1 MFSLYTR
8 LAAIAVAATFLAGTH
23 WKAYSS
29 GKAAIRLEW
38 QADVAQRTAEAL
50 QASERAR
57 KKEQELSA
65 KVGRV
70 DRAYQDQK
78 RATQHVARA
87 AADGLRNL
95 EAILSATAVASSSA
109 VATSGNHGA
118 GGLERELLG
127 NCAAALAELGKT
139 ADRLENKVVALQAYI
154 LATRA
159 NP

>member
-95 EAILSATAVASSSA
+95 EAILAAPAVASSGA
-109 VATSGNHGA
+109 VAASGNHGA
-118 GGLERELLG
+118 GAIERELLG
-127 NCAAALAELGKT
+127 QCSKALAGMGAE
-139 ADRLENKVVALQAYI
+139 ADRMALKVLTLQEYV
-154 LATRA
+154 RA
-159 NP
+159 IQPKP